1 MAAEPARWP
10 VSGAPPGPAPV
21 ERPRWQRLARRAIL
35 LVLAVLVV
43 VVLVRRWGD
52 VRPLLARLSVAVVV
66 ASLLAVVVG
75 MLGNFLAWRA
85 LLTDFGHRL
94 PFSGGMRVYFLSN
107 LAKYVPGSVWQVVAQ
122 TELARDYRVPR
133 RASAAALIV
142 SMVAGVGTG
151 ALVVVVTLPFVEP
164 AALHRYWWVLLALP
178 VAVVVLCPP
187 ALNWIIDRAL
197 RLARQ
202 EPLAM
207 EASFGGMLRAIG
219 WDLLGWA
226 GFGAQVW
233 LLAHTLGVHHPAL
246 FLQATG
252 AFAAAW
258 CVGFLIVFA
267 PAGGGA
273 RELALVLLLQP
284 TVPTATA
291 WVIALVSRLL
301 FTVGDLAW
309 GGTALLAERRRLRR
323 GPEPAREA
331 GTSARDG
338 GPR

>member
-1 MAAEPARWP
+1 
-10 VSGAPPGPAPV
+10 VSGIPPGGARPV
-21 ERPRWQRLARRAIL
+21 EWPRWQRLARRVIV
-35 LVLAVLVV
+35 LVLTALVIA
-43 VVLVRRWGD
+43 VLVRRWGD
-52 VRPLLARLSVAVVV
+52 VRPLLGRLSVAVVA
-66 ASLLAVVVG
+66 ASLLAVVTG
-75 MLGNFLAWRA
+75 MLGSFLAWRA
-85 LLTDFGHRL
+85 LLTDFGYRL
-94 PFSGGMRVYFLSN
+94 PFTGGMRVYFLGN
-107 LAKYVPGSVWQVVAQ
+107 LAKYVPGSVWQAVAQ

-142 SMVAGVGTG
+142 SMLAGVGTG
-151 ALVVVVTLPFVEP
+151 ALVAVLTLPFVEP
-164 AALHRYWWVLLALP
+164 EALHRYWWVLLALP
-178 VAVVVLCPP
+178 VAAVVLWPP
-187 ALNWIIDRAL
+187 ALNRIMDLVL
-197 RLARQ
+197 RLARR
-202 EPLAM
+202 EPLAVS
-207 EASFGGMLRAIG
+207 ASVGGMLRAVG
-219 WDLLGWA
+219 WDLASWV

-233 LLAHTLGVHHPAL
+233 LLARALGVHHPAL

-284 TVPTATA
+284 IAPTATA

-323 GPEPAREA
+323 QPEPVREA

-338 GPR
+338 RPR

>member
-1 MAAEPARWP
+1 M
-10 VSGAPPGPAPV
+10 SGPGPGVPPLR
-21 ERPRWQRLARRAIL
+21 RPRWQRLARRVV
-35 LVLAVLVV
+35 LVALAVLVV
-43 VVLVRRWGD
+43 VVLVRRWGE
-52 VRPLLARLSVAVVV
+52 VRPLLARLSLAAVA
-66 ASLLAVVVG
+66 ASLAAVTAG
-75 MLGNFLAWRA
+75 MLGSFLAWRA

-94 PFSGGMRVYFLSN
+94 PFSGGMRVWFLGN
-107 LAKYVPGSVWQVVAQ
+107 LAKYVPGSVWQAVAQ

-151 ALVVVVTLPFVEP
+151 ALVALVTLPFVEP
-164 AALHRYWWVLLALP
+164 EALHRYWWVLLSLP
-178 VAVVVLCPP
+178 VAAVVLWPP
-187 ALNWIIDRAL
+187 ALNRIIDRLL

-202 EPLAM
+202 EPLPVP
-207 EASFGGMLRAIG
+207 ASLGGMLRAVG
-219 WDLLGWA
+219 WDLLSWL
-226 GFGAQVW
+226 GFGLQVW
-233 LLAHTLGVHHPAL
+233 LLARDLGAHHPGL
-246 FLQATG
+246 LLQAIG

-291 WVIALVSRLL
+291 WVIALVSRLE

-309 GGTALLAERRRLRR
+309 GGAALLAERRRRHRR
-323 GPEPAREA
+323 PEPAHQA
-331 GTSARDG
+331 GTSTG
-338 GPR
+338 EGPG

>member
-1 MAAEPARWP
+1 MSGPP
-10 VSGAPPGPAPV
+10 PGAPPLH
-21 ERPRWQRLARRAIL
+21 RPRWQRVAQRVIFLA
-35 LVLAVLVV
+35 LVALVV
-43 VVLVRRWGD
+43 AVLVRRWGD
-52 VRPLLARLSVAVVV
+52 VRPLLGRLSVPVVV
-66 ASLLAVVVG
+66 ASLLAVMIG

-85 LLTDFGHRL
+85 LLTGFGHRL
-94 PFSGGMRVYFLSN
+94 PLTGGMRVYFLGN
-107 LAKYVPGSVWQVVAQ
+107 LAKYVPGSVWQAVAQ

-133 RASAAALIV
+133 RTSAAALVV
-142 SMVAGVGTG
+142 SMLAGVGTG
-151 ALVVVVTLPFVEP
+151 ALVAVLTLPFVDPE
-164 AALHRYWWVLLALP
+164 ALHRYWWLLLALP
-178 VAVVVLCPP
+178 VAAVLLWPP
-187 ALNWIIDRAL
+187 ALNRIIDRVL
-197 RLARQ
+197 RLARR
-202 EPLAM
+202 EPLAVP
-207 EASFGGMLRAIG
+207 ASLPGMLRTIG
-219 WDLLGWA
+219 WDLMSWL

-233 LLAHTLGVHHPAL
+233 LLARALGVHHPAL
-246 FLQATG
+246 FFQATG

-309 GGTALLAERRRLRR
+309 GGTALVAERRRLRR
-323 GPEPAREA
+323 QPEPVPEA

-338 GPR
+338 PG